1 MIRVSK
7 QKVFRIYYWFQQIML
22 ILYLLIIIPIA
33 VLLLIS
39 YFLLFDVRD
48 HLVKETILLYLIVVS
63 IIFATFG
70 IPLLVS
76 ILSRRAAKNIS
87 EDKKPTIIQIVS
99 SILYPFTSCFVWFV
113 LYMLFNGDLQVMS
126 KPYSLAFFACE
137 DNI

>member
-22 ILYLLIIIPIA
+22 ILYLLIAIPVA
-33 VLLLIS
+33 GLLLIAG
-39 YFLLFDVRD
+39 FLLFDVRA

-99 SILYPFTSCFVWFV
+99 SVLYPFTSCFAWFV
-113 LYMLFNGDLQVMS
+113 LYMLLNGDL
-126 KPYSLAFFACE
+126 
-137 DNI
+137 

>member
-99 SILYPFTSCFVWFV
+99 SVLYPFTSCFAWFV
-113 LYMLFNGDLQVMS
+113 LYILIRYGALQ
-126 KPYSLAFFACE
+126 KY
-137 DNI
+137 D

>member
-7 QKVFRIYYWFQQIML
+7 QKVFRIYYWFQQIVLM
-22 ILYLLIIIPIA
+22 LYLLIA
-33 VLLLIS
+33 VPVTGLLLIAG
-39 YFLLFDVRD
+39 FLLFEVRNNF
-48 HLVKETILLYLIVVS
+48 VKDNIVSYIILVS

-99 SILYPFTSCFVWFV
+99 SVLYPFTSCFAWFV
-113 LYMLFNGDLQVMS
+113 LYILIRYGALQ
-126 KPYSLAFFACE
+126 KY
-137 DNI
+137 D

>member
-7 QKVFRIYYWFQQIML
+7 QKVFRIYYWFQQIVLM
-22 ILYLLIIIPIA
+22 LYLLIA
-33 VLLLIS
+33 VPVTGLLLIAG
-39 YFLLFDVRD
+39 FLLFEVRNNF
-48 HLVKETILLYLIVVS
+48 VKDNIVSYIILVS

-113 LYMLFNGDLQVMS
+113 LDMLLNGDLQVMS
-126 KPYSLAFFACE
+126 KPYSLAFFVCE

>member
-99 SILYPFTSCFVWFV
+99 SVLYPFTSCFVWFV
-113 LYMLFNGDLQVMS
+113 LYIIIRYWALQ
-126 KPYSLAFFACE
+126 KY
-137 DNI
+137 D

>member
-7 QKVFRIYYWFQQIML
+7 QKVFRIYYWFQQIVLM
-22 ILYLLIIIPIA
+22 LYLLIA
-33 VLLLIS
+33 VPVTGLLLIAG
-39 YFLLFDVRD
+39 FLLFEVRNNF
-48 HLVKETILLYLIVVS
+48 VKDNIVSYIILVS

-99 SILYPFTSCFVWFV
+99 SVLYPFTSCFVWFV
-113 LYMLFNGDLQVMS
+113 LYIIIRYWALQ
-126 KPYSLAFFACE
+126 KY
-137 DNI
+137 D

>member
-7 QKVFRIYYWFQQIML
+7 QKVFRIYYWFQQIVL
-22 ILYLLIIIPIA
+22 ILYLLIA
-33 VLLLIS
+33 VPVAGLLLIAG
-39 YFLLFDVRD
+39 FLLFDVRA

-99 SILYPFTSCFVWFV
+99 SVLYPFTSCFVWFV
-113 LYMLFNGDLQVMS
+113 LYIIIRYWALQ
-126 KPYSLAFFACE
+126 KY
-137 DNI
+137 D

>member
-22 ILYLLIIIPIA
+22 ILYLLIA
-33 VLLLIS
+33 VPVTGLLLIAG
-39 YFLLFDVRD
+39 FLLFEVRNNF
-48 HLVKETILLYLIVVS
+48 VKDNIVSYIILVS

-113 LYMLFNGDLQVMS
+113 LYILIRYGALQ
-126 KPYSLAFFACE
+126 KY
-137 DNI
+137 D

>member
-99 SILYPFTSCFVWFV
+99 SVLYPFTSCFAWFV
-113 LYMLFNGDLQVMS
+113 LYMLLNGDL
-126 KPYSLAFFACE
+126 
-137 DNI
+137 

>member
-99 SILYPFTSCFVWFV
+99 SILYPFTSCFAWYALYKVIRFWFFHQ
-113 LYMLFNGDLQVMS
+113 YG
-126 KPYSLAFFACE
+126 
-137 DNI
+137 

>member
-22 ILYLLIIIPIA
+22 ILYLLIAIPVA
-33 VLLLIS
+33 GLLLIAG
-39 YFLLFDVRD
+39 FLLFDVRA

-99 SILYPFTSCFVWFV
+99 SVLYPFTSCFVWFV
-113 LYMLFNGDLQVMS
+113 LYIIIRYWALQ
-126 KPYSLAFFACE
+126 KY
-137 DNI
+137 D

>member
-99 SILYPFTSCFVWFV
+99 SILYPFTSCFAWFV
-113 LYMLFNGDLQVMS
+113 LYMLLNGDLQVMS
-126 KPYSLAFFACE
+126 KS
-137 DNI
+137 

>member
-22 ILYLLIIIPIA
+22 ILYLLIAIPVA
-33 VLLLIS
+33 GLLLIAG
-39 YFLLFDVRD
+39 FLLFDVRA

-70 IPLLVS
+70 IPLLVL

-99 SILYPFTSCFVWFV
+99 SVLYPFTSCFVWFV
-113 LYMLFNGDLQVMS
+113 LYIIIRYWALQ
-126 KPYSLAFFACE
+126 KY
-137 DNI
+137 D

>member
-7 QKVFRIYYWFQQIML
+7 QKVFRIYYWFQQIVLM
-22 ILYLLIIIPIA
+22 LYLLIA
-33 VLLLIS
+33 VPVTGLLLIAG
-39 YFLLFDVRD
+39 FLLFEVRNNF
-48 HLVKETILLYLIVVS
+48 VKDNIVSYIILVS

-99 SILYPFTSCFVWFV
+99 SVLYPFTSCFAWYALYKVIRFWFFHQ
-113 LYMLFNGDLQVMS
+113 YG
-126 KPYSLAFFACE
+126 
-137 DNI
+137 

>member
-7 QKVFRIYYWFQQIML
+7 QKVFRIYYWFQQIVLM
-22 ILYLLIIIPIA
+22 LYLLIA
-33 VLLLIS
+33 VPVTGLLLIAG
-39 YFLLFDVRD
+39 FLLFEVRNNF
-48 HLVKETILLYLIVVS
+48 VKDNIVSYIILVS

-99 SILYPFTSCFVWFV
+99 SVLYPFTSCFVWFV
-113 LYMLFNGDLQVMS
+113 LYILIRYGALQ
-126 KPYSLAFFACE
+126 KY
-137 DNI
+137 D